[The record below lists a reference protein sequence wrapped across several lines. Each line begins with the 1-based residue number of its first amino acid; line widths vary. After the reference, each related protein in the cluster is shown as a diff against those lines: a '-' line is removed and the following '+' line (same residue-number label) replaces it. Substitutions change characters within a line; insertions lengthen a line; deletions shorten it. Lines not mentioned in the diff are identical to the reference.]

1 MKELNT
7 FQLVK
12 VPEGIEASVKS
23 RIVTVKGSRGTL
35 NKDFKHLAVDIYM
48 PDSKTIKVR
57 AVLRIRDVYLG
68 SEFSEPD
75 PYLRTRIRIRLLS
88 SVTHRMQKK
97 LFCFFTFFLT
107 IFFACL
113 LFIVFN

>member
-1 MKELNT
+1 MKEINT

-57 AVLRIRDVYLG
+57 PVLRIYDPG
-68 SEFSEPD
+68 SEFSELGTCKFYNVYRVSLGAVQGSVGDPD
-75 PYLRTRIRIRLLS
+75 PRIRTWTRIRIRL
-88 SVTHRMQKK
+88 
-97 LFCFFTFFLT
+97 FLQ
-107 IFFACL
+107 
-113 LFIVFN
+113 